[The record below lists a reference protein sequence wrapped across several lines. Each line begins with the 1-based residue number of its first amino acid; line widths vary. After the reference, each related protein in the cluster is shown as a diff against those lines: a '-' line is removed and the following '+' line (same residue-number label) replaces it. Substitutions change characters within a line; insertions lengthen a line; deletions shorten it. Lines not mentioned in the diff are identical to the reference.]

1 MLTKS
6 PYKSMKKKEKK
17 TKEESISLKK
27 RLFFNFS
34 ALRSYG
40 VYVAMAMLSVSS
52 MHGENLP
59 EGVKL
64 TMQKRTVTIGKVL
77 DEIEQKTGY
86 SILVRNIDTN
96 TKVEINDKETDLEQI
111 LKTVFTGM
119 DVKYE
124 IEGKKISIYRPSSTP
139 KVTGVSQ
146 DKRVTGVVLDPDG
159 EPIIGANILVRGAKE
174 IGTITDMS
182 GTFSLNVPDNATLVV
197 SYIGFST
204 QEIALKG
211 KSNLSIILKSDIKS
225 LDEVVVVGYTT
236 QKKGLL
242 TGAVSTMKV
251 DESITSLPTTSAGN
265 ILVGKLAGVNVSTP
279 NAVPGS
285 TPDISIRTGS
295 SWNAQSVTYVID
307 GIVRGSGDFN
317 NLSPNEID
325 DITVLKDA
333 ASAAIY
339 GSRSA
344 GGVIIVTTKKGIKG
358 KPTFNYSYGYS
369 VDTRTKN
376 VDLTSAVQAGEMYN
390 RINGS
395 ADPAGWAW
403 AQDELDHYKTINNG
417 WGYDQLKAVWENPTT
432 ESHNLSVNGGGDK
445 IRYFGAGSYVKQQ
458 GFLNP
463 MTYDKY
469 NVRMNITAD
478 ITDDFQVMSS
488 FALNNNFV
496 GNAIDGADTYGKLRI
511 WQPDQPVYTDNGKY
525 VDYGWIGNVG
535 ARIDGASGY
544 SKSNLIK
551 PQLLITGTYK
561 APFLKGLSAKV
572 SFSRSWT
579 NNMRKTY
586 YTNYDMMVMKRS
598 GTNNRIVSTNE
609 NDIIGVKK
617 STWVGK
623 EYIERNSTWSDD
635 KQFNVQL
642 NYDNVINKVN
652 RISAA
657 LVTEWYEG
665 AGSGVTGGR
674 ETFPVYRTD
683 QFWAAS
689 SARADTWG
697 SGDTDWKSGRM
708 SYIGQFSYAYADKYL
723 ASFSFRQ
730 DGSMN
735 FAPDQRWGFFPAG
748 SLGWVISE
756 ENFFNKKTIQFLKL
770 RASVGLTGNDAVGG
784 WQWQESYKSGSS
796 AYFGSSPSKS
806 VGITYGNVVNPKL
819 TWEKAISYNV
829 GTDINFLD
837 NWSFS
842 GDYWYRNSYDIL
854 GNRQNTLP
862 STFSLSM
869 PAENYGEIH
878 AMGIDVQ
885 LGYKKNVGKFNYFAN
900 LTMSYGWNKVI
911 QKDYA
916 QNAQWIDIPVG
927 KSTSYISGY
936 AYDKI
941 IRTQEELDAFNAAN
955 PKYKH
960 NGLSPE
966 LGMMVYKDITG
977 PNGTQDG
984 VIDSWDRVML
994 RSKNFPI
1001 VYGINLGGGWNGFN
1015 INAMFSGRLL
1025 EERWNN
1031 DLAGGVEWNRMW
1043 TGWYNDS
1050 WTPEN
1055 PMATLPKRKSAN
1067 TTNTYNTGSEYWLK
1081 DASFMRLKYLTISY
1095 DLPKNMF
1102 YNKLFSNVR
1111 LFATGTNLFVL
1122 SGFNK
1127 YYDPEIGGGNAFPV
1141 LRSFNFGI
1149 DVKF

>member
-6 PYKSMKKKEKK
+6 PYKSMKKKEQK
-17 TKEESISLKK
+17 TKEKSIKLGK
-27 RLFFNFS
+27 RLFFNAFRC
-34 ALRSYG
+34 LG
-40 VYVAMAMLSVSS
+40 VYVLVVILSIST
-52 MHGENLP
+52 MQGENLP
-59 EGVKL
+59 DGIKL
-64 TMQKRTVTIGKVL
+64 SLQQRNVTISKVL

-86 SILVRNIDTN
+86 SILVRNINTN
-96 TKVEINDKETDLEQI
+96 IKVNINEKEVELEQI
-111 LKTVFTGM
+111 LKTLFTGM

-124 IEGKKISIYRPSSTP
+124 INGKKISIYRPLSAAKIS
-139 KVTGVSQ
+139 VISQ
-146 DKRVTGVVLDPDG
+146 DKKIIGVVLDPEG
-159 EPIIGANILVRGAKE
+159 EPVIGANVLVKGAE
-174 IGTITDMS
+174 ANGTITDMD
-182 GTFSLNVPDNATLVV
+182 GKFILNVPDNAILIV
-197 SYIGFST
+197 SYLGFGT
-204 QEIALKG
+204 QEIAIKG
-211 KSNLSIILKSDIKS
+211 KTNISVTLKNDVKALEEI
-225 LDEVVVVGYTT
+225 VVVGYTT

-242 TGAVSTMKV
+242 TGAVSTMKM
-251 DESITSLPTTSAGN
+251 DESITALPTTSAGN

-285 TPDISIRTGS
+285 TPNISIRTGS
-295 SWNAQSVTYVID
+295 SWNDQNVTFVID
-307 GIVRGSGDFN
+307 GVVRGSGDFN
-317 NLSPNEID
+317 NLSPNEIE

-344 GGVIIVTTKKGIKG
+344 GGVIIVTTKKGVKG

-376 VDLTSAVQAGEMYN
+376 VDLTSAVQAGEMYS

-403 AQDELDHYKTINNG
+403 SKEELEHYKTINNG
-417 WGYDQLKAVWENPTT
+417 WGYDQLKAVWRNPTT
-432 ESHNLSVNGGGDK
+432 QTHNLSVNGGGDK
-445 IRYFGAGSYVKQQ
+445 IRYFGAASYVTQD
-458 GFLNP
+458 GFLQSLA
-463 MTYDKY
+463 YDKY
-469 NVRMNITAD
+469 NVRMNVTAD
-478 ITDDFQVMSS
+478 ITDDFEVFSS
-488 FALNNNFV
+488 FALNNNYSSDATFE
-496 GNAIDGADTYGKLRI
+496 NAASNYSKLRV
-511 WQPDQPVYTDNGKY
+511 WQPDQPVYTDSGKY
-525 VDYGWIGNVG
+525 VDYGWIANM
-535 ARIDGASGY
+535 GASVDGSSGY
-544 SKSNLIK
+544 NRGSMLK
-551 PQLLITGTYK
+551 PQVIISGTYK
-561 APFLKGLSAKV
+561 APFINGLSAKV
-572 SFSRSWT
+572 SYSRSWT
-579 NNMRKTY
+579 NSQSQQY
-586 YTNYDMMVMKRS
+586 FINYDIYTMKRT
-598 GTNNRIVSTNE
+598 GANNHIVSTND
-609 NDIIGVKK
+609 NDIVAVRK

-623 EYIERNSTWSDD
+623 EYIQRKASWSDD

-652 RISAA
+652 RVSAA

-748 SLGWVISE
+748 SLGWVVSE

-784 WQWQESYKSGSS
+784 WQWQESYKSGNS
-796 AYFGSSPSKS
+796 AYFGASPSKF

-819 TWEKAISYNV
+819 TWEKAISYNI

-837 NWSFS
+837 NWTFS

-878 AMGIDVQ
+878 AMGIDLQ
-885 LGYKKNVGKFNYFAN
+885 LGYRKNVGKFNYFAN

-911 QKDYA
+911 NKDYA
-916 QNAQWIDIPVG
+916 ENAQWIDIPVG
-927 KSTSYISGY
+927 KSTSYIKGY

-941 IRTQEELDAFNAAN
+941 IRTQEELDAFNVAN

-966 LGMMVYKDITG
+966 LGMMVYKDISG
-977 PNGTQDG
+977 PNGMQDG
-984 VIDSWDRVML
+984 IIDSWDRIML

-1001 VYGINLGGGWNGFN
+1001 VYGINLGGGWKGFN

-1025 EERWNN
+1025 EKRWNN

-1055 PMATLPKRKSAN
+1055 PTAILPKRKSAN
-1067 TTNTYNTGSEYWLK
+1067 NTNTYNTESGFWLK
-1081 DASFMRLKYLTISY
+1081 DASFMRLKYLTVSY
-1095 DLPKNMF
+1095 DLPKNLF
-1102 YNKLFSNVR
+1102 YNKLFTNVR

-1141 LRSFNFGI
+1141 LRSFNFGV